1 MLDLAILGLLRE
13 EALHGYELRRQLSD
27 FGFWSVSFGSLY
39 PAMRRLEKLGYIETD
54 DQTGRRKEY
63 HLTPEGKAQLQE
75 MLEDDSTVKDDERSF
90 NLRLAF
96 FRYMEPESRLGVL
109 ERRRGHLVDRMASSR
124 ASMKQRAARTK
135 QKMDRYTLALM
146 EHGIESAQADIA
158 WLDDLI
164 ETERALTPKKERARS
179 RKARSR
185 AERLIAE

>member
-39 PAMRRLEKLGYIETD
+39 PALRRMEKLRYIEAD
-54 DQTGRRKEY
+54 DQSGRRKAY

-75 MLEDDSTVKDDERSF
+75 MLNDDSTVKDDERSF
-90 NLRLAF
+90 SLRLAF

-109 ERRRGHLVDRMASSR
+109 EKRREHLVDRMASSR
-124 ASMKQRAARTK
+124 ASMKKRAARTK
-135 QKMDRYTLALM
+135 QKMDRYTVALM
-146 EHGIESAQADIA
+146 EHGIESAKADIA

-164 ETERALTPKKERARS
+164 DTERALSPKKKRERKTRS
-179 RKARSR
+179 ST
-185 AERLIAE
+185 ERLIAE